1 MPNYKIKKMADWKD
15 GESEE
20 RPSIGISKRYNPLF
34 MKRYNPLFRKNQLGK
49 MDFQFGTSEDDNESG
64 REEIEEATGGGVK
77 TVTKYIVEV
86 LPNTDICFAGRKLPF
101 QMPKIRQVKR
111 AFMFL
116 LLKLFNKK
124 CPVHKGC
131 IIQDIREA
139 VL

>member
-1 MPNYKIKKMADWKD
+1 
-15 GESEE
+15 
-20 RPSIGISKRYNPLF
+20 
-34 MKRYNPLFRKNQLGK
+34 
-49 MDFQFGTSEDDNESG
+49 MDFQFGTSEDEDESG
-64 REEIEEATGGGVK
+64 REEIEGAGGVK
-77 TVTKYIVEV
+77 MVTKYIVEV